1 MTFVSGIVADNVDR
15 LRDMANSARGPV
27 IVVGVSVG
35 AGVIIGL
42 VIAAKMGRTEVRA

>member
-1 MTFVSGIVADNVDR
+1 MSPLKRWWLGV
-15 LRDMANSARGPV
+15 RGPV

-42 VIAAKMGRTEVRA
+42 VIASRTGRTEVRA